1 MALALEL
8 RDSERQGPATSLFT
22 ARFADFT
29 WGDAREVARARDRL
43 RRDEGER
50 MVGYKLGW
58 TSAAMR
64 DALGIDRPNWG
75 TVWSRHVVE
84 GSVLLDGFRHPKIEP
99 ELVYRDGAWA
109 LGIEVVDPRF
119 PGYDFHWLDNTADN
133 SSVAAVAFGPFVELD
148 ADPADVAVEF
158 SDGDTPRT
166 GLGSA
171 AMASPLAAVEWLR
184 TQLAAEGEQLEPAN
198 FVFTGGLTAP
208 FDVRRGGRYTLESP
222 LLPGVSITFS

>member
-1 MALALEL
+1 M
-8 RDSERQGPATSLFT
+8 
-22 ARFADFT
+22 
-29 WGDAREVARARDRL
+29 
-43 RRDEGER
+43 
-50 MVGYKLGW
+50 
-58 TSAAMR
+58 SA
-64 DALGIDRPNWG
+64 IC
-75 TVWSRHVVE
+75 
-84 GSVLLDGFRHPKIEP
+84 
-99 ELVYRDGAWA
+99 
-109 LGIEVVDPRF
+109 
-119 PGYDFHWLDNTADN
+119 
-133 SSVAAVAFGPFVELD
+133 AVALGPFVELD

-158 SDGDTPRT
+158 SDGDTPHT